1 MPNQTVQIRWWAVR
15 GFQRDYLRRLIR
27 WQGLNFVL
35 TPDSTIYAVQQTII
49 WCSETGSL
57 SYRRFSDLVWIWT
70 MPLLR
75 RFEMRRF
82 GCVVCSGTQM
92 TGLLLIFRHRS

>member
-35 TPDSTIYAVQQTII
+35 TPDSIIYAVQQTII
-49 WCSETGSL
+49 WCSETGSPTVPRL
-57 SYRRFSDLVWIWT
+57 GVDMDDAAIEAVRDETFRLRGMFWHSDDGA
-70 MPLLR
+70 
-75 RFEMRRF
+75 FADF
-82 GCVVCSGTQM
+82 
-92 TGLLLIFRHRS
+92 